1 MSTAGPPEHG
11 PDQGSPVPY
20 EQQGGMAYP
29 PPEQAP
35 GPQPQGGAYPGPP
48 QGGYGGYQ
56 VPPQGGYGGYQVP
69 PQGGYGY
76 PAQPT
81 GGYVPPAYGQP
92 MMPRKEPVLSLI
104 VSFFLPGVGTM
115 INGEVGKGVG
125 ILVGYLVGVLF
136 SFFLIGVPFAIGFW
150 VWGMVDGYTGAVR
163 YNQLHGY
170 PG

>member
-1 MSTAGPPEHG
+1 MSNAQPPEHG
-11 PDQGSPVPY
+11 SDHGSAVPH

-29 PPEQAP
+29 QQEQFSGPP
-35 GPQPQGGAYPGPP
+35 PQGGAYPG
-48 QGGYGGYQ
+48 
-56 VPPQGGYGGYQVP
+56 P

-104 VSFFLPGVGTM
+104 VSFFIPGVGSM

-125 ILVGYLVGVLF
+125 ILIGYIIAIAF
-136 SFFLIGVPFAIGFW
+136 SFILIGVPFLLGFW
-150 VWGMVDGYTGAVR
+150 IWGMVDGYTGAVR
-163 YNQLHGY
+163 FNQQHGY